1 MTVTCGALRSPEGE
15 GRSAHGASPFHV
27 PPSAFHFYSF
37 QLPSVHT
44 APLHPPP
51 RPHVPLLEKVPM
63 KRRGRKK
70 RAPMSLF
77 DDHDDDDLDLRP
89 RTSAL
94 ALPLGRRDG
103 RGRRGGGERGIRRRR
118 RRRTN

>member
-70 RAPMSLF
+70 RAPMLRCLCSTTMTTMTLTF
-77 DDHDDDDLDLRP
+77 DLEPRP
-89 RTSAL
+89 S
-94 ALPLGRRDG
+94 PCPSE
-103 RGRRGGGERGIRRRR
+103 GGMEEGDEGEGSGG
-118 RRRTN
+118 